1 MNNKSTWINKRI
13 VESPMPVLFCSFLS
27 LCCSRFVFIIVCSG
41 GVLCACVVRER
52 TRQSTSNEWEM
63 NTSQTS
69 QHNKQKNNN
78 KERKNTK
85 QRKKH
90 VGNKARVCV
99 ETKQEVT
106 PTERQGTTRQQVGA
120 KRVCSRCACEDEEL
134 APKES
139 VFDFWFVCLGAG
151 FPELE
156 RESAVNRC
164 LTTSATRGLAKHWL
178 RLSVVLYDLSMLQAH
193 GYGNATANLLL
204 WAHYIT
210 TESLVTLRWRSPQR
224 DEAEPKVAKW
234 RSVLTCWGCP
244 TAKVAARSFFFFFF
258 FLGEGLALLCF
269 SCCLHC
275 CFSFSQE
282 MNTRFWFDWQ

>member
-1 MNNKSTWINKRI
+1 
-13 VESPMPVLFCSFLS
+13 
-27 LCCSRFVFIIVCSG
+27 
-41 GVLCACVVRER
+41 
-52 TRQSTSNEWEM
+52 M

-139 VFDFWFVCLGAG
+139 GLG
-151 FPELE
+151 
-156 RESAVNRC
+156 
-164 LTTSATRGLAKHWL
+164 
-178 RLSVVLYDLSMLQAH
+178 
-193 GYGNATANLLL
+193 
-204 WAHYIT
+204 
-210 TESLVTLRWRSPQR
+210 
-224 DEAEPKVAKW
+224 
-234 RSVLTCWGCP
+234 
-244 TAKVAARSFFFFFF
+244 
-258 FLGEGLALLCF
+258 
-269 SCCLHC
+269 
-275 CFSFSQE
+275 SQ
-282 MNTRFWFDWQ
+282 MT